1 MNIKASCKKMRET
14 STRKQMKDQ
23 NTRDKYQQWINSW
36 NSEQAYE
43 KMGVKHPIKI
53 EWKREREKRGKY
65 ESMKEKIRQMKELQ
79 ITEQELG
86 KTTIKR
92 KNWSTP
98 GE

>member
-1 MNIKASCKKMRET
+1 MR
-14 STRKQMKDQ
+14 
-23 NTRDKYQQWINSW
+23 
-36 NSEQAYE
+36 
-43 KMGVKHPIKI
+43 VKHPTKI

-65 ESMKEKIRQMKELQ
+65 ESMKEKIRQMKKLQ